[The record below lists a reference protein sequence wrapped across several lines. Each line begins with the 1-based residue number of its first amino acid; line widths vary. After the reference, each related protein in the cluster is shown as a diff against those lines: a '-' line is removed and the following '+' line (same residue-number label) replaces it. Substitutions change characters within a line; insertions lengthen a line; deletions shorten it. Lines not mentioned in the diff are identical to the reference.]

1 MVNPMIIAAGI
12 SAAGAIGSQLLA
24 GGSKGSG
31 TANRKASRGQV
42 RGTVQG
48 AREAGLHPLA
58 VLGGGTGGGFAQP
71 TNPMGAAIAQA
82 SSDVAQGVI
91 GAANQ
96 KRGDRATSQQNAL
109 ALINSASHRELQAA
123 QSDYWRAKT
132 LTEVQSASQLS
143 SVRNNPGLRVS
154 SVPDVEKRRY
164 EIELY
169 DREGNF
175 MGYIPD
181 PDIMEG
187 LEGSIPAALTA
198 GSYFN
203 SPQTPGG
210 KTRST
215 PSSGPRRPSSFKR
228 RRPPA
233 PKRTSRPHKAYPRR

>member
-12 SAAGAIGSQLLA
+12 SAAGSIGSQLLA

-31 TANRKASRGQV
+31 TANRKASRGQI

-71 TNPMGAAIAQA
+71 VNPMGQAIAQA

-91 GAANQ
+91 GVANME
-96 KRGDRATSQQNAL
+96 RGDRATSQQNAL
-109 ALINSASHRELQAA
+109 ALVNSASNRQLQAA

-132 LTEVQSASQLS
+132 LTEVQSASQLNT
-143 SVRNNPGLRVS
+143 VRNSPGLRVS
-154 SVPDVEKRRY
+154 GVPDTEKRRY

-169 DREGNF
+169 DRKGNF

-187 LEGSIPAALTA
+187 LEGTIPAALTA

-203 SPQTPGG
+203 SPDSPGG
-210 KTRST
+210 NSKSRR
-215 PSSGPRRPSSFKR
+215 SSGPRRPSTFKR
-228 RRPPA
+228 RQPA
-233 PKRTSRPHKAYPRR
+233 KRRASRPHKAYPRR